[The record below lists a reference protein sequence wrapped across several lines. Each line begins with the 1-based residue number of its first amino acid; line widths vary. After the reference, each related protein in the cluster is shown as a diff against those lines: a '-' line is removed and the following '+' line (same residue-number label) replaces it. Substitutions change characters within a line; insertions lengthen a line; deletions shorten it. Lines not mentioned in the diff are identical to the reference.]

1 MSTQVENSVLS
12 TVINREYAIRF
23 LGVAILF
30 IALSGWFLYD
40 GVIGYPQKNE
50 AIAPIAT
57 TLSQREFT
65 AADWMNT
72 AKTGTAPL
80 TEAFQAAGLQ
90 VPAKYS
96 DTFNSWIRAGDKRAE
111 DITLAQEVLKM
122 PVYSADDI
130 KAQFVSA
137 GIGVLAAFGLLGLLA
152 FRFVTRFTLDDVAL
166 TVLIGKQ
173 SRTYLLTDLERID
186 NSQWEKRGIAKVIFK
201 NGIVVLDAWHH
212 TGIRDIVAR
221 LNPPTE
227 QFLLQNNN
235 RTFKI
240 VPKNVLF

>member
-1 MSTQVENSVLS
+1 MDLIMSSETKKSILS

-50 AIAPIAT
+50 KIAPIAA
-57 TLSQREFT
+57 TLSQRNLT
-65 AADWMNT
+65 ATDWMNT

-80 TEAFQAAGLQ
+80 VEAFQAAGLQ

-96 DTFNSWIRAGDKRAE
+96 DTFNSWIRAGDQRAN
-111 DITLAQEVLKM
+111 DVALAQEVLKM

-137 GIGVLAAFGLLGLLA
+137 GIGVLAAFGLLAIL
-152 FRFVTRFTLDDVAL
+152 FVRFITRYTLDETTL
-166 TVLIGKQ
+166 TVYFCKQ
-173 SRTYLLTDLERID
+173 SHAYSLSELQRID
-186 NSQWEKRGIAKVIFK
+186 VSQWEKRGILKIYFN
-201 NGIVVLDAWHH
+201 NGLVTLDAWHH
-212 TGIRDIVAR
+212 TGIREIVAQ
-221 LNPPTE
+221 LNTLE
-227 QFLLQNNN
+227 VANQ
-235 RTFKI
+235 
-240 VPKNVLF
+240 